1 MGRGGGS
8 RGGGVFR
15 AWPHTARS
23 GRPERRGDAGR
34 NGRGAAVGGIGG
46 DNRAARAR
54 ADPAD
59 ARADLR
65 AVASRLHAPPR
76 RDRAAGLVGDS
87 VNLVRDRRDRRRV
100 GVAYAS
106 RGCALRRGRS
116 SRLLGHGGALR
127 RRAPFCPAHV
137 KGSAVPLTIELITR
151 TRNTGYL
158 YL

>member
-1 MGRGGGS
+1 MRLANPPAAAPPDRECWRNTVRGGAY
-8 RGGGVFR
+8 RHVV
-15 AWPHTARS
+15 
-23 GRPERRGDAGR
+23 
-34 NGRGAAVGGIGG
+34 AA
-46 DNRAARAR
+46 
-54 ADPAD
+54 
-59 ARADLR
+59 
-65 AVASRLHAPPR
+65 RLHAPPR

-137 KGSAVPLTIELITR
+137 KGSAVPLTIELIT
-151 TRNTGYL
+151 
-158 YL
+158 